1 MFSVVVKQSTGGS
14 AEFRVHFWADVS
26 FSDNNK
32 RGVGGDDV
40 PARIEVQTETEQETV
55 VVFVDIK
62 HREADSSTILSS
74 YFLLFLL
81 EESSHSYNFQWFC
94 RFRAKWCMQQTAY
107 TQKAYLAYLA

>member
-40 PARIEVQTETEQETV
+40 PARTEVQTETEQETV

-62 HREADSSTILSS
+62 HRAADSSTILSS
-74 YFLLFLL
+74 YFLLFFIGRKFTFL
-81 EESSHSYNFQWFC
+81 
-94 RFRAKWCMQQTAY
+94 
-107 TQKAYLAYLA
+107 